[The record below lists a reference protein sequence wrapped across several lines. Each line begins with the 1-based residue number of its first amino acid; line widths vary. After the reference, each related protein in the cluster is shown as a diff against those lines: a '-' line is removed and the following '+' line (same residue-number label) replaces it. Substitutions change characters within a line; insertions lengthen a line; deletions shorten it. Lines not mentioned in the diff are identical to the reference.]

1 MKNFTVEVKGTN
13 GHAFNITDK
22 NIQVLKDGKAL
33 NITVNG
39 TVVTINDV
47 LTFGAYNLTIKYLG
61 TATYIESI
69 KTVILSVYGIN
80 TTSTTKINST
90 KEGNIPLTII
100 NGNETVEINATELN
114 LTVTYKDG
122 NVTLKMVTSLLQ
134 Y

>member
-1 MKNFTVEVKGTN
+1 M
-13 GHAFNITDK
+13 
-22 NIQVLKDGKAL
+22 LKDGKAL

-100 NGNETVEINATELN
+100 NGNETVEIKLMQLN
-114 LTVTYKDG
+114 
-122 NVTLKMVTSLLQ
+122 
-134 Y
+134 